1 MKELELNSDH
11 KTKVAYL
18 NETTSETFQ
27 DLTPILFMPVLL
39 NLALFQL
46 ALSPGKAELGLAQ
59 PPLVSYS
66 TQLHNKVIFMSGI
79 SHSKIRK
86 LFNFNHIISASA
98 ENQRCIKQGA
108 RQPIV
113 QIGPLSSKSTQ
124 QLSFLS
130 VL

>member
-46 ALSPGKAELGLAQ
+46 ALSPSKAELGLAQ
-59 PPLVSYS
+59 PPCL
-66 TQLHNKVIFMSGI
+66 N
-79 SHSKIRK
+79 
-86 LFNFNHIISASA
+86 LF
-98 ENQRCIKQGA
+98 
-108 RQPIV
+108 V
-113 QIGPLSSKSTQ
+113 
-124 QLSFLS
+124 
-130 VL
+130 